1 MRYVHENEDGTVAL
15 WSVVPETVTRVSD
28 GKVFKINAV
37 SRNEER
43 NVTMIRGGNNKE
55 SIVLV
60 VGDKD
65 FDIAD
70 LGVDSIP
77 GYTVSFPTF
86 EDGILNKL
94 HPDHRA
100 KIKKWRV
107 GKKEEFN
114 RDRTFRQA
122 WRDKEGTV
130 DVDVEAAKDVA
141 KQIIQREANMME
153 AQLERQF
160 ARMQMEG
167 GSTQQ
172 LEGLRKKFRNLKNKD
187 KDPRINNAATHKELK
202 QLIET
207 ILSEE

>member
-1 MRYVHENEDGTVAL
+1 M
-15 WSVVPETVTRVSD
+15 
-28 GKVFKINAV
+28 
-37 SRNEER
+37 
-43 NVTMIRGGNNKE
+43 
-55 SIVLV
+55 
-60 VGDKD
+60 
-65 FDIAD
+65 
-70 LGVDSIP
+70 
-77 GYTVSFPTF
+77 
-86 EDGILNKL
+86 
-94 HPDHRA
+94 
-100 KIKKWRV
+100 
-107 GKKEEFN
+107 
-114 RDRTFRQA
+114 
-122 WRDKEGTV
+122 